1 MPVRGS
7 YRMPETVNPLS
18 DDFFRQ
24 YGLFELSTRDKF
36 AFNPLVLRQNDYG
49 KTNFHV
55 QKASPNPLVWRQN
68 DFEKTDRRVKNA
80 PPNRLV
86 WRKNDYEK
94 TEVRV
99 KNAPPAPIQVQTPPA
114 DASQEKLPVILAIFV
129 RLLLIGHNVM
139 TVWRVTVAYN
149 DDLYWLLLISNVLM
163 IAEGMFTIYTR
174 GGMDYKW

>member
-1 MPVRGS
+1 MPVGGS
-7 YRMPETVNPLS
+7 YRVPETVNPLS
-18 DDFFRQ
+18 DDFFRK

-55 QKASPNPLVWRQN
+55 QNASPNPLVWRQN
-68 DFEKTDRRVKNA
+68 NLEKTDRRVKNA
-80 PPNRLV
+80 PPNPIV
-86 WRKNDYEK
+86 WRKNDYKE
-94 TEVRV
+94 TDFCV
-99 KNAPPAPIQVQTPPA
+99 KNAPPAPFQVQVPPTYA
-114 DASQEKLPVILAIFV
+114 PQEKLPVFLAIFV

-163 IAEGMFTIYTR
+163 IAEGMFTIFTR